1 MHNEAPFFVLG
12 LWGFFT
18 GVGWIIWVI
27 ATNIRMTKLGRVQA
41 EMQASLIERLGSSQE
56 LLAFLQTETGKRL
69 LEAAP
74 PSPEPRRNPISRI
87 LTSVQVGI
95 ILTALGGAFFA
106 TSGAYFGT
114 RASFQVL
121 GFVGVCL
128 GGGFLVSAA
137 ATYILSKSWGLLE
150 EPAPKRA
157 GGHPLAELEK

>member
-1 MHNEAPFFVLG
+1 MHHEGPFIVLG

-27 ATNIRMTKLGRVQA
+27 ATNIRLTKLGRAQA
-41 EMQASLIERLGSSQE
+41 EMQANLLERLGSSQE
-56 LLAFLQTETGKRL
+56 LLAFLQTDTGRRL
-69 LEAAP
+69 LESAP
-74 PSPEPRRNPISRI
+74 PPEPRRSPIGRI
-87 LTSVQVGI
+87 MTSVQAGI
-95 ILTALGGAFFA
+95 LLTALGGAFFA

-137 ATYILSKSWGLLE
+137 ATYILSKSWGLLD
-150 EPAPKRA
+150 EPAGKPATGR
-157 GGHPLAELEK
+157 PLTELEK

>member
-1 MHNEAPFFVLG
+1 MHSEGPFVVLG

-18 GVGWIIWVI
+18 AVGWIIWVI
-27 ATNIRMTKLGRVQA
+27 ATNVRMTKLGRAQA
-41 EMQASLIERLGSSQE
+41 QMQAGLLEKLGSSQE
-56 LLAFLQTETGKRL
+56 LLAFVQTETGRRL

-74 PSPEPRRNPISRI
+74 PVPEPRRSPTGRI
-87 LTSVQVGI
+87 LTSVQAGI

-114 RASFQVL
+114 AASFQVL

-150 EPAPKRA
+150 EPAAKH
-157 GGHPLAELEK
+157 GGVRPLTELEK

>member
-1 MHNEAPFFVLG
+1 MHNEAPFVVLG

-41 EMQASLIERLGSSQE
+41 QMQASLLERLGSSQE
-56 LLAFLQTETGKRL
+56 LLTFLQTETGRRL
-69 LEAAP
+69 LEAP
-74 PSPEPRRNPISRI
+74 PPPEPRRNPISRI
-87 LTSVQVGI
+87 MTSVQVGI

-137 ATYILSKSWGLLE
+137 ATYILSKSWGLLD
-150 EPAPKRA
+150 EPVGKPTSGR
-157 GGHPLAELEK
+157 LAELEK